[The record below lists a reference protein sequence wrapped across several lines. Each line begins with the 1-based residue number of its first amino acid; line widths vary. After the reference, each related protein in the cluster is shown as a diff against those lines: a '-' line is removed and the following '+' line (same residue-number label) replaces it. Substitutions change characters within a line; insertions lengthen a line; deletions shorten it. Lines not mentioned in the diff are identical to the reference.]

1 MSIAEKRSEC
11 LVSCNRLIMK
21 CCGSIRFEHVLSSR
35 ICWALCVTS
44 VNLHWIH
51 IFQFI
56 TSVVDTSASLSA
68 SRAAS
73 RLQAFNEDG
82 FNAVPT
88 FNSYHSIEQLGAI
101 CNMKVVL
108 LADENIPQDNGN
120 PVMFGRPHRVR
131 LKRCKNQEHP
141 YFHIQGLDS
150 IYRYLAIIGNPIVEM
165 RQSRSLISTMGFPIL
180 LRHISIELGREFID
194 DVYYLLSEIA
204 IMTELSKHRENS
216 PITQS
221 APEPI

>member
-1 MSIAEKRSEC
+1 MSIAEKRFEC
-11 LVSCNRLIMK
+11 LVSCNRLMIK
-21 CCGSIRFEHVLSSR
+21 CCGSIKFEHVLSSR

-56 TSVVDTSASLSA
+56 TSVLGTSASLTA

-108 LADENIPQDNGN
+108 L
-120 PVMFGRPHRVR
+120 
-131 LKRCKNQEHP
+131 EHP

-150 IYRYLAIIGNPIVEM
+150 IYRYLAIIGNPIVEI

-180 LRHISIELGREFID
+180 LRHISIELGR
-194 DVYYLLSEIA
+194 
-204 IMTELSKHRENS
+204 
-216 PITQS
+216 
-221 APEPI
+221 